1 MWSGVEGHLAPNR
14 DVVGKLL
21 GLEEVNFSGEMP
33 QCGVSRG
40 GLEEGGRSKVWRKGV
55 LRRGRV
61 GDTL

>member
-40 GLEEGGRSKVWRKGV
+40 VWRKEAGPKCGG
-55 LRRGRV
+55 RGCYA
-61 GDTL
+61 GGE